1 MEQCSSSGS
10 YNYMINDEIIFN
22 PDKRVLYRVD
32 DEANVE
38 TLNTPTTKCFL
49 LLISRNGIVDQATI
63 YSYVWGE
70 NESMI
75 TPNNLY
81 QNISLIRRAL
91 SKLSP
96 GLNLIKTIPRIG
108 FSIDTEIKVE
118 KIPSEKVEYDES
130 HERHENPIEVK
141 KEPAPGV
148 NVAANDVV
156 KNKMLHPMAIISL
169 AVLTTIASALFVS
182 STSRQSS
189 YFLSYHAYL
198 NNDGC
203 NIYTSVTTQRDIKF
217 VTDKL
222 ISKCERTPWNYVSY
236 SNLFSDISV
245 ISCAQ
250 PLGSNKKNSCKS
262 AYFFVGS

>member
-91 SKLSP
+91 TKLSP

-118 KIPSEKVEYDES
+118 KISSEKIECDES
-130 HERHENPIEVK
+130 HESPREEK
-141 KEPAPGV
+141 KEPEPDV
-148 NVAANDVV
+148 NVVPNDIV
-156 KNKMLHPMAIISL
+156 KKKNLHLMVIISL
-169 AVLTTIASALFVS
+169 AFLTTIASALFVS

-189 YFLSYHAYL
+189 YFLNYHAYL

-203 NIYTSVTTQRDIKF
+203 NIYTSVTTKRDIKF
-217 VTDKL
+217 VTDEL
-222 ISKCERTPWNYVSY
+222 ISKCKKTPWHYVSY

-245 ISCAQ
+245 ISCVQ
-250 PLGSNKKNSCKS
+250 PLGSNKSNNCES
-262 AYFFVGS
+262 AYFFMGS

>member
-1 MEQCSSSGS
+1 
-10 YNYMINDEIIFN
+10 
-22 PDKRVLYRVD
+22 
-32 DEANVE
+32 
-38 TLNTPTTKCFL
+38 
-49 LLISRNGIVDQATI
+49 
-63 YSYVWGE
+63 
-70 NESMI
+70 MI

-108 FSIDTEIKVE
+108 FSINTEIKVE
-118 KIPSEKVEYDES
+118 KISSEKVEYDES
-130 HERHENPIEVK
+130 HESHENPIEVK
-141 KEPAPGV
+141 KEPAPCV
-148 NVAANDVV
+148 NVAPNYAV
-156 KNKMLHPMAIISL
+156 KNKMLHPMVIISL
-169 AVLTTIASALFVS
+169 AVLTTIASALFVAG
-182 STSRQSS
+182 TSRQSS
-189 YFLSYHAYL
+189 YFLSYHAYI

-222 ISKCERTPWNYVSY
+222 ISKCEKTPWNYVSY

-245 ISCAQ
+245 ISCTQ
-250 PLGSNKKNSCKS
+250 PLGRNKKNNCKS